1 MVPTRA
7 IVFIIFLVLLSGGF
21 LGAGF
26 VTGDT
31 NYIYGSVG
39 ICGCIFLYFII
50 YCMYR
55 TKRSIQE
62 APLIT
67 IQGMKKNKSDS
78 NLELMA
84 QV

>member
-1 MVPTRA
+1 MIPTRA
-7 IVFIIFLVLLSGGF
+7 LVFIVFLVLLSGG
-21 LGAGF
+21 LLSAGF
-26 VTGDT
+26 ITENM
-31 NYIYGSVG
+31 NYIYGSIA
-39 ICGCIFLYFII
+39 ICSCIFLYFII

-78 NLELMA
+78 NLELMGE
-84 QV
+84 V

>member
-1 MVPTRA
+1 MIPMRA
-7 IVFIIFLVLLSGGF
+7 IVFIIFLVLLSGG
-21 LGAGF
+21 LLSAGF

-31 NYIYGSVG
+31 NYIYGSIGV
-39 ICGCIFLYFII
+39 CSCIFLYFII
-50 YCMYR
+50 YCIYR

-62 APLIT
+62 APLT
-67 IQGMKKNKSDS
+67 IVQGMKKNKSDS

>member
-1 MVPTRA
+1 MIPTQA
-7 IVFIIFLVLLSGGF
+7 ILFIVFLTLLSGG
-21 LGAGF
+21 LLSAGF

-31 NYIYGSVG
+31 KYIYICVG
-39 ICGCIFLYFII
+39 ICSCIFLYYII
-50 YCMYR
+50 YCIYR

-62 APLIT
+62 ASLT
-67 IQGMKKNKSDS
+67 MIQGMKKNKSDS